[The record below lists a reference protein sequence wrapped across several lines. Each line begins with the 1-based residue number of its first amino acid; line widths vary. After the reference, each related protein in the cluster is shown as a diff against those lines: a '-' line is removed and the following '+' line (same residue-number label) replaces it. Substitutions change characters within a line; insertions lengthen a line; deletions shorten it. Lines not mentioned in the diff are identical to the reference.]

1 LSIAREFLYARE
13 RLRELN
19 SPVRIVALGEGESMR
34 EHGGTLAWRRILN
47 LTSCALAAGVAVTSG
62 LVGCGASKQTE
73 QPQQSQPAQQQS
85 GPKRYQLEGRV
96 VALDPANNQVV
107 VDHKDIPGFMM
118 GMTMP
123 YPVKDPNQL
132 KPLAPQDQIKA
143 DVVVN
148 GNDVYLDNIVVT
160 KKSDQAAKAP
170 AASNPAAPPPA
181 SK

>member
-1 LSIAREFLYARE
+1 MSIITQRAALRARTSLPKPSLSAIFFL
-13 RLRELN
+13 
-19 SPVRIVALGEGESMR
+19 SGM
-34 EHGGTLAWRRILN
+34 LAY
-47 LTSCALAAGVAVTSG
+47 ALA
-62 LVGCGASKQTE
+62 GCGSSKQAE
-73 QPQQSQPAQQQS
+73 QPQQQSAQQAS

-96 VALDPANNQVV
+96 VSLDSANNQVV

-148 GNDVYLDNIVVT
+148 GNDVYLDNIQVT
-160 KKSDQAAKAP
+160 KKGEEAKTPAPSGAP
-170 AASNPAAPPPA
+170 ATPPA
-181 SK
+181 KKNAPAL

>member
-1 LSIAREFLYARE
+1 MFTQHAGLRARTNP
-13 RLRELN
+13 LN
-19 SPVRIVALGEGESMR
+19 FGSFFFSTFFFVGAVVLTWG
-34 EHGGTLAWRRILN
+34 LA
-47 LTSCALAAGVAVTSG
+47 
-62 LVGCGASKQTE
+62 GCGSSKQAE
-73 QPQQSQPAQQQS
+73 QPQQPAQQET

-96 VALDPANNQVV
+96 VSLDPANNQVV

-160 KKSDQAAKAP
+160 KKADEAKSP
-170 AASNPAAPPPA
+170 ASSGAPAAPPAKKDPPA
-181 SK
+181 L